1 MGGDG
6 AMKTRNDL
14 LRTGWLPVDWL
25 HPVFELVGWLELPLA
40 NDGPDNHNTS
50 DGSSQGNEDN

>member
-1 MGGDG
+1 
-6 AMKTRNDL
+6 MKTRNDL